1 MNWALYFITQA
12 DALRN
17 AAGTGALVCWILA
30 VVALIA
36 GSLAMSGEKLDAPSF
51 IWGAQARHFAFR
63 LVPLAIILTVV
74 TVLTPTTEHACKA
87 AVSYC
92 VWK

>member
-12 DALRN
+12 DALRSVVS
-17 AAGTGALVCWILA
+17 TGAFVCWMLLA
-30 VVALIA
+30 ICLVVGALMGA
-36 GSLAMSGEKLDAPSF
+36 GEKIESIEF
-51 IWGAQARHFAFR
+51 IRGQQVRHFGFR
-63 LVPLAIILTVV
+63 LLLPAIILTVV